1 MGQEWAAGVESTASN
16 LSPKDPFY
24 SPDPELFGHPDAYVL
39 FTAFAARLEE
49 GGFAGHFPPETE
61 LRHIAIELL
70 AERST
75 VEEVEEN
82 PRMIADAIA
91 EAQGILDE
99 RRAHQ

>member
-1 MGQEWAAGVESTASN
+1 MGHEWGTRLDSAASKLT
-16 LSPKDPFY
+16 PKDPFY
-24 SPDPELFGHPDAYVL
+24 FPDPELFGHPDAYAL

-49 GGFAGHFPPETE
+49 AGFADHFPPEPE

-75 VEEVEEN
+75 VEEVEED
-82 PRMIADAIA
+82 PRMVADAIA

-99 RRAHQ
+99 RRR